1 MCSLLCTVDT
11 SHQSVLWGIH
21 PCRYLC
27 LFCPFCLLHEADSLV
42 LEGYSKQCPLPSPSR
57 PVNSGPPGAQL
68 EPPSLREPSPVSLPP
83 VSRQGQALLPSS
95 GSEPVPTLSP
105 QSPWP
110 SLPDLSCYTSSFQ
123 IGTCHCFKC
132 FGVFLVSFRSGP
144 NASGERPCSAPPL
157 PTQTLWPSWAALS
170 PRAQLL
176 SPACTHEVQLSVDSH
191 VRMEGSANAQ
201 MLVPVQ
207 TAGWVASVKSVS
219 LSSYLTNCVLRFY
232 FEF

>member
-1 MCSLLCTVDT
+1 M
-11 SHQSVLWGIH
+11 
-21 PCRYLC
+21 
-27 LFCPFCLLHEADSLV
+27 
-42 LEGYSKQCPLPSPSR
+42 R
-57 PVNSGPPGAQL
+57 PPPGAQL

-176 SPACTHEVQLSVDSH
+176 SPACTHEATRNSQAPGE
-191 VRMEGSANAQ
+191 RQ
-201 MLVPVQ
+201 
-207 TAGWVASVKSVS
+207 
-219 LSSYLTNCVLRFY
+219 
-232 FEF
+232 